1 MIDLFYSTASV
12 AETADISNSVSTAI
26 DEAALT
32 DELLTRGN
40 QKLKALASDMVKGIG
55 TNRKKELK
63 DDIDETDSLRDNLLI
78 TLVLFL
84 KAFISWNKETI
95 SSTAANL
102 LNIIRSHG
110 MNITQQSL
118 EKESA
123 LLDSILGEFAKR
135 GNAASLVTLNLTT
148 LVTELNEAQARFKL
162 LTQQSAT
169 LESGKSQIIVP
180 SSIRKD
186 TINQLNTVINYLNMM
201 YADNKSTYGNLTLK
215 VAELVNNLNGKIR
228 AHITVQK
235 TATKKSTENGK

>member
-12 AETADISNSVSTAI
+12 TETADISNSVSTAI

-32 DELLTRGN
+32 DEFLTRGN

-63 DDIDETDSLRDNLLI
+63 DDIDETDSLRDSLLN

-84 KAFISWNKETI
+84 KAFISWNKEST
-95 SSTAANL
+95 SSAASSL

-110 MNITQQSL
+110 TNITQQSL

-123 LLDSILGEFAKR
+123 LLDSILGELAKTE
-135 GNAASLVTLNLTT
+135 NAASLATLNLTA
-148 LVTELNEAQARFKL
+148 LVTELNEAQASFKL
-162 LTQQSAT
+162 LTQQSAA
-169 LESGKSQIIVP
+169 LESGKSQIAVP

-186 TINQLNTVINYLNMM
+186 TINQLNTVIGYLNMM
-201 YADNKSTYGNLTLK
+201 YADNVSVYGNLTSK

-228 AHITVQK
+228 TRKTVQK
-235 TATKKSTENGK
+235 TANNKSTENGK

>member
-12 AETADISNSVSTAI
+12 TETADISNSVSTAI

-32 DELLTRGN
+32 DEFLTRGN

-63 DDIDETDSLRDNLLI
+63 DEIDETDSLRDNLLI

-84 KAFISWNKETI
+84 KAFISWNKETT
-95 SSTAANL
+95 SSIASNL
-102 LNIIRSHG
+102 LNMIRSHG
-110 MNITQQSL
+110 TNITHESL

-123 LLDSILGEFAKR
+123 LLDSILGELAKR
-135 GNAASLVTLNLTT
+135 ESAASLATLNLTT
-148 LVTELNEAQARFKL
+148 LVAELNGAQARFKL

-169 LESGKSQIIVP
+169 LESGKSQIVVP

-201 YADNKSTYGNLTLK
+201 YADNASVYGNLTTK

-228 AHITVQK
+228 TRKTVLK
-235 TATKKSTENGK
+235 TANDKSTENGK